1 MSVRCQRDV
10 SNGWAVASD
19 PATCFTVICDNTTV
33 STLICLPIMKKWL
46 FLIVC
51 LIAAPAFAE
60 PWVRYAQESDSAR
73 YFDKGRMVNMSGTAF
88 IWDLHDFGTAVTD
101 ASGKS
106 YRSVLYP
113 TEFSCRKQ
121 QRRLL
126 SVHKMSAAMGAGALV
141 AEHTVVGAWVDVVP
155 QSADDELMKAVCESP

>member
-1 MSVRCQRDV
+1 MTSE
-10 SNGWAVASD
+10 
-19 PATCFTVICDNTTV
+19 PATCFTIICDNATV
-33 STLICLPIMKKWL
+33 SILIRSSIMKNWL

-155 QSADDELMKAVCESP
+155 QSADDELMKAVCEGP